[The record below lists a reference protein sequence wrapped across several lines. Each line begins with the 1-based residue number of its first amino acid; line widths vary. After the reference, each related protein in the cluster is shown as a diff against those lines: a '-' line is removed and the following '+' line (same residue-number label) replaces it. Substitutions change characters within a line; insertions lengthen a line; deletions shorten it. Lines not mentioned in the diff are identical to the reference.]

1 MQAPR
6 VVIFFDLLTGLFP
19 ALGANT
25 WHNKYILNGQM
36 LLTHEKEATC
46 LSAQEGKKPSDSYTV
61 LETLRDKS

>member
-1 MQAPR
+1 
-6 VVIFFDLLTGLFP
+6 
-19 ALGANT
+19 
-25 WHNKYILNGQM
+25 M